1 MTILFDK
8 EAEQELE
15 FDWEK
20 LLTSVVETALE
31 LEECPWECEV
41 NITLTDNEGIRGMNQ
56 EFRELDVPTDVLS
69 FPMIAYE
76 EPGDFSFLA
85 EESVETEY
93 FNLDS
98 GELLLGDI
106 VISVERAKEQAEE
119 YGHSLKRELA
129 FLTAHSMYHL
139 MGYDH
144 MEEEERMVMEQKQ
157 ERVLQCLGITRSQ
170 PSAAG
175 SGGLGQN
182 RDKGDSD

>member
-8 EAEQELE
+8 EAGQELE

-20 LLTSVVETALE
+20 LLTGVVEAALE
-31 LEECPWECEV
+31 MEECPWECEV
-41 NITLTDNEGIRGMNQ
+41 NITLTDNEGIRAMNQ

-69 FPMIAYE
+69 FPMIAYQ
-76 EPGDFSFLA
+76 EPGDFAFLE
-85 EESVETEY
+85 EESAETEY

-119 YGHSLKRELA
+119 YGHSLERELA

-144 MEEEERMVMEQKQ
+144 MEDEERMVMEQKQ
-157 ERVLQCLGITRSQ
+157 EKVLQSLGITRS
-170 PSAAG
+170 
-175 SGGLGQN
+175 
-182 RDKGDSD
+182 

>member
-8 EAEQELE
+8 EAADELE
-15 FDWEK
+15 FDWEE
-20 LLTSVVETALE
+20 LLTKVVETALE

-41 NITLTDNEGIRGMNQ
+41 NITLTDNEGIRAMNQ

-69 FPMIAYE
+69 FPMVSYQ
-76 EPGDFSFLA
+76 EPGDFEFLND
-85 EESVETEY
+85 ESIETEY

-106 VISVERAKEQAEE
+106 VISLERAKEQAEE
-119 YGHSLKRELA
+119 YGHSLERELA

-144 MEEEERMVMEQKQ
+144 IEDEERMVMEEKQ
-157 ERVLQCLGITRSQ
+157 ERVLFSLGITRC
-170 PSAAG
+170 
-175 SGGLGQN
+175 
-182 RDKGDSD
+182 